1 VRVND
6 SPLASQRPTLLH
18 LPPDI
23 TDHTLGDIADE
34 FAAEIGLELYDWQA
48 WCLRNILARRSD
60 GNWAARES
68 VLEIPRQ
75 NGKNSVLE
83 ALELFLVFL
92 GGCKL
97 VIHSSYEQP
106 GAAMHFARL
115 RSLIE
120 SSDDLMDAMPRGGN
134 GGFYTANGQERIE
147 LADGRVIKFKTR
159 TKSTLRGPSPDA
171 IIFDEAMELDAR
183 ALGSMTPSMSARKKS
198 LLVFTSSSPRSHS
211 TMLWRLRKRALAGDG
226 GRLFYAGW
234 NSDPDVDITD
244 QDNWFRCNP
253 SLGMG
258 DMDRPGKELDAM
270 RADLDLLPPEE
281 FAIEHLGI
289 PEELL
294 GDAASVIPL
303 EQWDSMED
311 KASESS
317 GRTCLALDVSPD
329 RKWASICEA
338 GRREDGL
345 IHLEVVDRRPSTGW
359 VVDALPGLLVKAGCE
374 SIRIE
379 KGGPAAS
386 LISQLTEAGV
396 KVEEISAADHAR
408 ATGQM
413 IDFALA
419 GSLRHLGQQTLRSA
433 VAGSTLRASGDAEL
447 WSRRSSKVDV
457 SPLVACTLALGGV
470 PEVSPVSVNFYSLDD
485 FLTD

>member
-6 SPLASQRPTLLH
+6 SRSASQRPTLLH

-23 TDHTLGDIADE
+23 TDDELGRIAVE

-120 SSDDLMDAMPRGGN
+120 SSDDLMDAMPRSGN

-329 RKWASICEA
+329 RKWSSICEA

-345 IHLEVVDRRPSTGW
+345 IHLEVVDRRPGTDW
-359 VVDALPGLLVKAGCE
+359 VVKAVPDLLKRAGCD
-374 SIRIE
+374 SIRME
-379 KGGPAAS
+379 GGRSPARS
-386 LISQLTEAGV
+386 LRDQLLEAGV
-396 KVEEISAADHAR
+396 NVVEVSVTDHAA

-419 GSLRHLGQQTLRSA
+419 GTLRHLGQQTLRSA
-433 VAGSTLRASGDAEL
+433 VAAAMLRASGDAEL
-447 WSRRSSKVDV
+447 WARRTAKSDV
-457 SPLVACTLALGGV
+457 SALISCTLALGGV
-470 PEVSPVSVNFYSLDD
+470 PDVGSTPFFVY
-485 FLTD
+485 